1 MWVSE
6 RFFFMLGKIQS
17 LEVYQRNQDIIAKSG
32 HMWPI
37 AQFIGNEAEG
47 PGGWKVAAMKTR

>member
-6 RFFFMLGKIQS
+6 RFFMLGKIQS